1 MTTLKI
7 DLQRLPT
14 LLVGFIFLAL
24 GIMLTKRSDLGM
36 APWGVFHQG
45 LSIQLTLSFGVV
57 TQLVGLF
64 VLVISLVFLK
74 TKIGIG
80 TVLNV
85 LIVGPLIDLYDTIIG
100 FEPSTIYAQYSTLV
114 AGIILMTFGRSL
126 YISAQLGSG
135 PRDGVF
141 VGLHHLTSIDIKY
154 IKPSIEF
161 TVLMLGYLLGGTAGV
176 GTVLV
181 VISSGYFVQ
190 MFMLLLMQDALMTPK
205 SFLPKQYSLLDYIKK

>member
-1 MTTLKI
+1 MRKLKS

-14 LLVGFIFLAL
+14 LSVGFIFLAL

-64 VLVISLVFLK
+64 VLVVSLVFLK
-74 TKIGIG
+74 TKIGLG

-85 LIVGPLIDLYDTIIG
+85 LLVGPLIDLYDAFIL
-100 FEPSTIYAQYSTLV
+100 FEPLSIYAQYGTLV
-114 AGIILMTFGRSL
+114 AGIILMTYGRSL

-141 VGLHHLTSIDIKY
+141 VGLHQLTNIDIKY

-161 TVLMLGYLLGGTAGV
+161 TVLLLGYLLGGTAGV

-190 MFMLLLMQDALMTPK
+190 MFMLLLIHDALITPE
-205 SFLPKQYSLLDYIKK
+205 SFMPKHHSLFDYLKK